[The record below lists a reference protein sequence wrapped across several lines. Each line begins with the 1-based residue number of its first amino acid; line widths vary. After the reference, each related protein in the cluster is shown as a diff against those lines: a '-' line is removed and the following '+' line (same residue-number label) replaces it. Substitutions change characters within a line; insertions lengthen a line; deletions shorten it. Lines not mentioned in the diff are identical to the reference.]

1 MYALGASLEE
11 SRLLDCPAVAR
22 IVFDEI
28 RKRVPMTEDEW
39 SRIEPLFTFSTVKK
53 KETLVTQGEPCDKA
67 FFIQKGLLYSYRTLE
82 NGESQVV
89 QFGLDRH
96 WFGDLHSFLTGQDAL
111 FSLEALEPSELWAIS
126 KHDTDRAMNASRA
139 METFMRLLFQ
149 TAYAHTLAY
158 LSEIYSQDAEA
169 KYERLRT
176 QRPQLL
182 QRVPQHLIASYLGI
196 LPSSL
201 SRIRNKKP
209 DK

>member
-1 MYALGASLEE
+1 MKASAWPCCAAGRKYTPVLETRCASLDFVGCGVELPRKNHGSLME
-11 SRLLDCPAVAR
+11 TPENIGVLL
-22 IVFDEI
+22 FSG
-28 RKRVPMTEDEW
+28 W
-39 SRIEPLFTFSTVKK
+39 LYEP
-53 KETLVTQGEPCDKA
+53 GE
-67 FFIQKGLLYSYRTLE
+67 LTS
-82 NGESQVV
+82 
-89 QFGLDRH
+89 H
-96 WFGDLHSFLTGQDAL
+96 GDLHSFLTGQDAL

-126 KHDTDRAMNASRA
+126 KRDIDRAMSASRA

-201 SRIRNKKP
+201 SRIRNKKTEE
-209 DK
+209 

>member
-1 MYALGASLEE
+1 MAH
-11 SRLLDCPAVAR
+11 V
-22 IVFDEI
+22 VFDEI
-28 RKRVPMTEDEW
+28 QKRVPMTEDDW
-39 SRIEPLFTFSTVKK
+39 RRIEPFFTFSTIKK
-53 KETLVTQGEPCDKA
+53 KDTLVTQGRPCDKA
-67 FFIQKGLLYSYRTLE
+67 FFIQKGLLYSYRTIE
-82 NGESQVV
+82 TGDSQVV
-89 QFGLDRH
+89 QFGQDHH
-96 WFGDLHSFLTGQDAL
+96 WIGDLHSFLTGKDAL

-126 KHDTDRAMNASRA
+126 KRDIDRAMSASRA

-149 TAYAHTLAY
+149 TAYTHTLVY

-182 QRVPQHLIASYLGI
+182 LRVPQHLIASYLGI

-209 DK
+209 DR

>member
-1 MYALGASLEE
+1 
-11 SRLLDCPAVAR
+11 VAH

-39 SRIEPLFTFSTVKK
+39 SRIEPLFTFSTIKK
-53 KETLVTQGEPCDKA
+53 REILVTQGRPCDKA
-67 FFIQKGLLYSYRTLE
+67 FFIQKGLLYSYRTVE
-82 NGESQVV
+82 SGESHVV
-89 QFGLDRH
+89 QFGQDHH
-96 WFGDLHSFLTGQDAL
+96 WLGDLHSFLTGKDAL

-126 KHDTDRAMNASRA
+126 KGDIERAMSATRA

-158 LSEIYSQDAEA
+158 LSELYSQDAEA

-201 SRIRNKKP
+201 SRIRSKKTG
-209 DK
+209 K

>member
-1 MYALGASLEE
+1 
-11 SRLLDCPAVAR
+11 VAH
-22 IVFDEI
+22 IVFEEI
-28 RKRVPMTEDEW
+28 TKRVPMTEDDW
-39 SRIEPLFTFSTVKK
+39 SRVEPLFLFSTLKK
-53 KETLVTQGEPCDKA
+53 GETLVTQGRPCDKA
-67 FFIQKGLLYSYRTLE
+67 FFIQKGLLYSYRTIESGE
-82 NGESQVV
+82 NQVV
-89 QFGLDRH
+89 QFGQDHH
-96 WFGDLHSFLTGQDAL
+96 WFGDLHSFLTGKDAL

-126 KHDTDRAMNASRA
+126 KRDADRAMSLSRA
-139 METFMRLLFQ
+139 LETFMRLLFQ

-158 LSEIYSQDAEA
+158 LSELYSQDAEA

-201 SRIRNKKP
+201 SRIRSKKA

>member
-1 MYALGASLEE
+1 
-11 SRLLDCPAVAR
+11 
-22 IVFDEI
+22 
-28 RKRVPMTEDEW
+28 MTEDDW
-39 SRIEPLFTFSTVKK
+39 SRIEPFFRFSTVKK
-53 KETLVTQGEPCDKA
+53 KETLIRQGQPFDNA
-67 FFIQKGLLYSYRTLE
+67 FFIQKGLLFSYRTVE
-82 NGESQVV
+82 SGESQVV
-89 QFGLDRH
+89 QFGQEHH
-96 WFGDLHSFLTGQDAL
+96 WFGDLHSFLTGKDAL

-126 KHDTDRAMNASRA
+126 KADVDHAMRDSRA

-169 KYERLRT
+169 KYERLRS

-182 QRVPQHLIASYLGI
+182 QRAPQHLIASYLGI

-209 DK
+209 KK

>member
-1 MYALGASLEE
+1 MAHS
-11 SRLLDCPAVAR
+11 
-22 IVFDEI
+22 VFDEI
-28 RKRVPMTEDEW
+28 RKRVPMTEDDW
-39 SRIEPLFTFSTVKK
+39 SRVEPLFTFSTIKK
-53 KETLVTQGEPCDKA
+53 KHTVVTQGRPCDKA
-67 FFIQKGLLYSYRTLE
+67 FFIQKGLLYSYRTIE
-82 NGESQVV
+82 SGESQVV
-89 QFGLDRH
+89 QFGQDHH
-96 WFGDLHSFLTGQDAL
+96 WIGDLHSFLTGKDAL

-126 KHDTDRAMNASRA
+126 KRDIDRAMSASRA

-201 SRIRNKKP
+201 SRIRNKKRE
-209 DK
+209 K